1 MVIMSSVNG
10 KKARIHEFYAAMDR
24 QDLEAVSK
32 MITPNFRLHFSGTPE
47 GDFTAAKGMLG
58 MFFAALPD
66 LRHEIL
72 DLIGEGDRVAV
83 RLQVVATHQGEL
95 MGVPASGKQ
104 VNFESSNVFRFVGDL
119 IEDQWATADM
129 LTMLRQIGAI
139 PSPG

>member
-1 MVIMSSVNG
+1 MSSVDDR
-10 KKARIHEFYAAMDR
+10 KARIREYYAEMDR
-24 QDLEAVSK
+24 QDLDAISK
-32 MITPNFRLHFSGTPE
+32 MITPNFRLHYSGSPE

-83 RLQVVATHQGEL
+83 RLQVLATHQGEL
-95 MGVPASGKQ
+95 MGVPASGKP
-104 VNFESSNVFRFVGDL
+104 VEFESSNVFRFEGDK
-119 IEDQWATADM
+119 IAEQWATADM
-129 LTMLRQIGAI
+129 LSMLRQIGAV